1 VVIIRHMPT
10 TFKSIKNPSRMS
22 DEIVRQIEDKILIN
36 ELEPG
41 SILPSEGELMKQ
53 FGVSRST
60 VRESLRMLEAVGV
73 IKVRQGQR
81 GGAVVTRVTND
92 FISDFL
98 FKALRLGR
106 IPGESIGQFRIVV
119 EPAMASFLATQGEI
133 SPTLMAQLESN
144 IREAQKI
151 YDGKQVTGYRNMEFH
166 VLLALA
172 TGNPM
177 FIIMWNTLRSSLA
190 LISSTVLVPHETQRT
205 TIEYHKKILNAIKE
219 RDPENAW
226 LHMHNHLIEVHKVVK
241 DVDFGGY
248 RADS

>member
-1 VVIIRHMPT
+1 
-10 TFKSIKNPSRMS
+10 MS

-60 VRESLRMLEAVGV
+60 VRESLRMLEASGM

-81 GGAVVTRVTND
+81 GGAVVTQVTND

-98 FKALRLGR
+98 FKAFRLGR

-119 EPAMASFLATQGEI
+119 EPAMAAFLAEEGEI
-133 SPTLMAQLESN
+133 EATLMVELENN
-144 IREAQKI
+144 IREAQKML
-151 YDGKQVTGYRNMEFH
+151 DGQQVTGYRNMEFH
-166 VLLALA
+166 VLLAVA

-177 FIIMWNTLRSSLA
+177 FIILWNTLRSSLA
-190 LISSTVLVPHETQRT
+190 LASSTVLVPHENQRT
-205 TIEYHKKILNAIKE
+205 TIEHHKRILKAIKK
-219 RDPENAW
+219 RDPENAR
-226 LHMHNHLIEVHKVVK
+226 LYMHNHLIEVHKVVK

-248 RADS
+248 RARVDSSA